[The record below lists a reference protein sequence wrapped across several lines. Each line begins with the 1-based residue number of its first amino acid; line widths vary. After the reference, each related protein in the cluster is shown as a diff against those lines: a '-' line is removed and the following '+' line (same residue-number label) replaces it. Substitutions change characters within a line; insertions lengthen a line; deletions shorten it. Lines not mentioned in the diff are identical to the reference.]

1 MEGEPMNR
9 TLALPRKERK
19 KRFAA
24 FTLVELL
31 VVIAIIAILAGLLLP
46 ALQRAREAARKT
58 QCLNNLKSFGTG
70 IEMYSSESQYGTMP
84 AFSSSDITNADL
96 IKAQGKIYNGGN
108 GVVGDSRSFACPS
121 TASTARIDSSNRE
134 LDVDAETS
142 YSLGMKLQCDDPS
155 NKIIMAEEGSMN
167 DIAAGGNSTG
177 NFNHDEGQN
186 CLYKDTHVRFARS
199 NKPDDDSDDGSIYSA
214 GSCASTD
221 TVLE

>member
-1 MEGEPMNR
+1 MSPMESTPTIGQNR
-9 TLALPRKERK
+9 SSKKKNTLRDAMS
-19 KRFAA
+19 A
-24 FTLVELL
+24 FLT
-31 VVIAIIAILAGLLLP
+31 
-46 ALQRAREAARKT
+46 
-58 QCLNNLKSFGTG
+58 
-70 IEMYSSESQYGTMP
+70 
-84 AFSSSDITNADL
+84 
-96 IKAQGKIYNGGN
+96 
-108 GVVGDSRSFACPS
+108 S

-214 GSCASTD
+214 GRHCKFNWIPPNSAFIRIIFCSRQFW
-221 TVLE
+221 E